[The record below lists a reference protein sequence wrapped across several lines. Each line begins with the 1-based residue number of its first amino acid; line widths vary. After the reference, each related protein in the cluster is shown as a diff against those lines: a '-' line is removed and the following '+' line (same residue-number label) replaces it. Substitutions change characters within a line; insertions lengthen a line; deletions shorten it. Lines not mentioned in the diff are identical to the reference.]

1 MAMMRSSAADHA
13 EIPVARLARVQEEG
27 GRSRAGQGRG
37 NLVADMTRLA
47 HAGHHYLAATAQHHL
62 AGALERLVKVLVESI
77 NGLFFYVQHR
87 SGAATEIEQFRH
99 FFRLYRH
106 KGTAPGRNLLRDYK
120 KVCRDK
126 RIGCGMG
133 GH

>member
-1 MAMMRSSAADHA
+1 MAGF
-13 EIPVARLARVQEEG
+13 ARVEEEG
-27 GRSRAGQGRG
+27 RRTGAGQGRG

-47 HAGHHYLAATAQHHL
+47 HAGDHYLAGAAQHHL
-62 AGALERLVKVLVESI
+62 AGALEGLVEVLVEPI
-77 NGLFFYVQHR
+77 DGLFFYVQHR
-87 SGAATEIEQFRH
+87 TGTATEIEQFRH

-126 RIGCGMG
+126 RIGCGTLCR
-133 GH
+133 